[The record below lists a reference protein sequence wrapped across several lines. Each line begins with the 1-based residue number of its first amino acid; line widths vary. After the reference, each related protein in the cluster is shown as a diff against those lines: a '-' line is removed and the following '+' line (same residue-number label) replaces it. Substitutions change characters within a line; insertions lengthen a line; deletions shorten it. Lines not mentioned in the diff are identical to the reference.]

1 MAVQW
6 IKRLGGKTTGFRYE
20 DAHGRSIRDRKQL
33 ARIAALRV
41 PPAWRGVHIAAS
53 PRAAIQAWGFDA
65 KGRKQYRY
73 HERAVARREQRK
85 YYRMRR
91 LARDLP
97 MIRDALYTQL
107 GASRELTR
115 DRVAAGVVRLISKG
129 FFRPGN
135 ERYTR
140 ENHTFG
146 ITTLHKR
153 HATVDGSAIAF
164 AFRGKSNKAQHRVV
178 VDRPLAKLVQ
188 ALLRTPGTR
197 LFRYVSDG
205 VWYDLSQREVNE
217 YIRRLTP
224 ARYTA
229 KDFRTWG
236 GTLRLAIVLSDIGS
250 AASEREA
257 KKNVVLAVRLVAA
270 ELGNTPAI
278 CRASYVHPIVLA
290 RYLDHGDTIL
300 PRARQ
305 KTAGGHYPEERALIR
320 FLDRHFPERRRRP
333 RPDAAVEAAR

>member
-1 MAVQW
+1 MTVQW
-6 IKRLGGKTTGFRYE
+6 IRRRGGKTRGFRYE
-20 DAHGRSIRDRKQL
+20 DAHGRLIRDRKQL
-33 ARIAALRV
+33 ASIDALRV
-41 PPAWRGVHIAAS
+41 PPAWRDVHIAAS
-53 PRAAIQAWGFDA
+53 PRAAIQAWGFDV

-73 HERAVARREQRK
+73 HERAVALREQRK

-91 LARDLP
+91 LAHDLP
-97 MIRDALYTQL
+97 MIREALYAQL
-107 GASRELTR
+107 GSGRELTR
-115 DRVAAGVVRLISKG
+115 DRVAAGVLRLISKG

-146 ITTLHKR
+146 ITTLNKR
-153 HATVDGSAIAF
+153 HVTVDDSAIEF
-164 AFRGKSNKAQHRVV
+164 AFRGKSNKEQHRVV

-197 LFRYVSDG
+197 LFRYLCDG
-205 VWYDLSQREVNE
+205 RWHNLSQRDVNE
-217 YIRRLTP
+217 YVRRLTP

-236 GTLRLAIVLSDIGS
+236 GTLRMAMVLSDLGP

-257 KKNVVLAVRLVAA
+257 KKNVLLAVRLVAA

-300 PRARQ
+300 PRARG

-320 FLDRHFPERRRRP
+320 FLDRHYPERRRRP
-333 RPDAAVEAAR
+333 RPGAAVAAR

>member
-1 MAVQW
+1 MTVQW
-6 IKRLGGKTTGFRYE
+6 IRRRGGKTRGFRYE

-33 ARIAALRV
+33 ARIDALRV
-41 PPAWRGVHIAAS
+41 PPAWRDVHIAAS
-53 PRAAIQAWGFDA
+53 PRAAIQAWGFDV

-73 HERAVARREQRK
+73 HERAVALREQRK

-91 LARDLP
+91 LAHDLP
-97 MIRDALYTQL
+97 MIREALYTQL
-107 GASRELTR
+107 GSGRELTR
-115 DRVAAGVVRLISKG
+115 DRVAAGVLRLISKG

-146 ITTLHKR
+146 ITTLNKR
-153 HATVDGSAIAF
+153 HVTVDDRAIEF
-164 AFRGKSNKAQHRVV
+164 AFRGKSNKEQHRVV

-197 LFRYVSDG
+197 LFRYLCDG
-205 VWYDLSQREVNE
+205 RWHNLSQRDVNE
-217 YIRRLTP
+217 YVRRLTP

-236 GTLRLAIVLSDIGS
+236 GTLRMAMVLSDLGP
-250 AASEREA
+250 AATEREA
-257 KKNVVLAVRLVAA
+257 KKNVLLAVRLVAA

-300 PRARQ
+300 PRARG

-320 FLDRHFPERRRRP
+320 FLDRHYPERRRRQ
-333 RPDAAVEAAR
+333 RPGAADAAR

>member
-1 MAVQW
+1 MAGQW
-6 IKRLGGKTTGFRYE
+6 MKRRGGKSAGFRYE
-20 DAHGRSIRDRKQL
+20 DPDGRAVRNRKQL
-33 ARIAALRV
+33 ARIDTLRI
-41 PPAWRGVHIAAS
+41 PPAWRDVHIAVS
-53 PRAAIQAWGFDA
+53 PHAAIQAWGFDV

-73 HERAVARREQRK
+73 HERAVAQREHRK
-85 YYRMRR
+85 YYRLRR

-97 MIRDALYTQL
+97 AIREALYQQL
-107 GASRELTR
+107 GEGRELTR
-115 DRVAAGVVRLISKG
+115 DRVAAAVVRLISKG

-146 ITTLHKR
+146 ITTLNKR
-153 HATVDGSAIAF
+153 HVRVEGSAIAF
-164 AFRGKSNKAQHRVV
+164 AFRGKSNKEQRRVV
-178 VDRPLAKLVQ
+178 VDRALAKMVQ

-197 LFRYVSDG
+197 LFRYTADG
-205 VWYDLSQREVNE
+205 AWRNLSQRDVND
-217 YIRRLTP
+217 YVRRLTP

-236 GTLRLAIVLSDIGS
+236 GTLRMATVLSDIGP
-250 AASEREA
+250 AANEREA

-278 CRASYVHPIVLA
+278 CRASYVHPIILA
-290 RYLDHGDTIL
+290 RYLDHGETIL
-300 PRARQ
+300 PRAPG
-305 KTAGGHYPEERALIR
+305 KSVGGHYPEERALIR

-333 RPDAAVEAAR
+333 RRGIHDT

>member
-1 MAVQW
+1 MANEW
-6 IKRLGGKTTGFRYE
+6 IRRRGGKSAGFRYE
-20 DAHGRSIRDRKQL
+20 DARGHAVRDRKQL
-33 ARIAALRV
+33 GRIDALRV
-41 PPAWRGVHIAAS
+41 PPAWRDVHIAAS
-53 PRAAIQAWGFDA
+53 SRAAIQAWGFDV

-73 HERAVARREQRK
+73 HERAVAQREQRK
-85 YYRMRR
+85 YHRLRR

-97 MIRDALYTQL
+97 AIREALYTQL
-107 GASRELTR
+107 GDGRELTR

-146 ITTLHKR
+146 ITTLTKR
-153 HATVDGSAIAF
+153 HARVDGNAIAF
-164 AFRGKSNKAQHRVV
+164 AFRGKSNKNQRRVV
-178 VDRPLAKLVQ
+178 VDRALAKLVQ
-188 ALLRTPGTR
+188 SLLRTPGTR
-197 LFRYVSDG
+197 LFRYTADG
-205 VWYDLSQREVNE
+205 TWHNLTQRDVNE
-217 YIRRLTP
+217 YVRRLTP
-224 ARYTA
+224 AHYTA

-236 GTLRLAIVLSDIGS
+236 GTLRVAMVLSDLGP
-250 AASEREA
+250 AATEREA

-300 PRARQ
+300 ARLHG
-305 KTAGGHYPEERALIR
+305 KTAAGHYPEERALIR
-320 FLDRHFPERRRRP
+320 FLDRHFPERRRRA
-333 RPDAAVEAAR
+333 RPDAAPAPER

>member
-1 MAVQW
+1 MTAQW
-6 IKRLGGKTTGFRYE
+6 LRRKGGKSSGFRYE
-20 DAHGRSIRDRKQL
+20 DAHGRAVRDRKQL
-33 ARIAALRV
+33 ARIDALRV
-41 PPAWRGVHIAAS
+41 PPAWRDVHIAAS
-53 PRAAIQAWGFDA
+53 PRTAIQAWGFDV

-107 GASRELTR
+107 GSGRELTR

-146 ITTLHKR
+146 ITTLNKR
-153 HATVDGSAIAF
+153 HVTVDGSAIAF
-164 AFRGKSNKAQHRVV
+164 AFRGKSNKEQRRVV
-178 VDRPLAKLVQ
+178 VDRKLAKLVQ

-197 LFRYVSDG
+197 LFRYLSDG
-205 VWYDLSQREVNE
+205 AWHNLTQRDVND
-217 YIRRLTP
+217 YVRRLTP
-224 ARYTA
+224 ARYSA

-236 GTLRLAIVLSDIGS
+236 GTLRVAMVLSDLGP
-250 AASEREA
+250 AANEREA

-278 CRASYVHPIVLA
+278 CRGSYVHPIVLA

-300 PRARQ
+300 PRARE

-333 RPDAAVEAAR
+333 RPEAAAGAGR

>member
-1 MAVQW
+1 MTVQW
-6 IKRLGGKTTGFRYE
+6 IRRRGGKTRGFRYE
-20 DAHGRSIRDRKQL
+20 DAHGRLIRDRKQL
-33 ARIAALRV
+33 ARIDALRV
-41 PPAWRGVHIAAS
+41 PPAWRDVHIAAS
-53 PRAAIQAWGFDA
+53 PRAAIQAWGFDV
-65 KGRKQYRY
+65 KGRKQYCY
-73 HERAVARREQRK
+73 HERAVALREQRK

-91 LARDLP
+91 LAHDLP
-97 MIRDALYTQL
+97 MIREALYAQL
-107 GASRELTR
+107 GSGRELTR
-115 DRVAAGVVRLISKG
+115 DRVAAGVLRLISKG

-146 ITTLHKR
+146 ITTLNKR
-153 HATVDGSAIAF
+153 HVTVDDSAIEF
-164 AFRGKSNKAQHRVV
+164 AFRGKSNKEQHRVV

-197 LFRYVSDG
+197 LFRYLCDG
-205 VWYDLSQREVNE
+205 RWHNLSQRDVNE
-217 YIRRLTP
+217 YVRRLTP

-236 GTLRLAIVLSDIGS
+236 GTLRMAMVLSDLGP

-257 KKNVVLAVRLVAA
+257 KKNVLLAVRLVAA

-300 PRARQ
+300 PRARG

-320 FLDRHFPERRRRP
+320 FLDRHYPERRRRP
-333 RPDAAVEAAR
+333 RPGAAVAAR

>member
-1 MAVQW
+1 MAVHW
-6 IKRLGGKTTGFRYE
+6 ITRRGGKTTGFRYA

-33 ARIAALRV
+33 ARIDALRV
-41 PPAWRGVHIAAS
+41 PPAWRDVHIAVS
-53 PRAAIQAWGFDA
+53 PRAAIQAWGFDV

-107 GASRELTR
+107 GSGRELTR

-146 ITTLHKR
+146 ITTLNKR
-153 HATVDGSAIAF
+153 HATVNGSAIAF
-164 AFRGKSNKAQHRVV
+164 AFRGKSNKEQRRVV
-178 VDRPLAKLVQ
+178 VDRKLAKLVQ

-197 LFRYVSDG
+197 LFRYLSDG
-205 VWYDLSQREVNE
+205 AWHNLTQRDVNE
-217 YIRRLTP
+217 YVRRLTP
-224 ARYTA
+224 ARYSA

-236 GTLRLAIVLSDIGS
+236 GTLRVAMVLSDLGP

-257 KKNVVLAVRLVAA
+257 RKNVGLAVRLVAA

-278 CRASYVHPIVLA
+278 CRGSYVHPIVLA
-290 RYLDHGDTIL
+290 RYLDQGDTIL
-300 PRARQ
+300 PRARE

-320 FLDRHFPERRRRP
+320 FLDRHVPERRRRP
-333 RPDAAVEAAR
+333 RPEATVGADR

>member
-1 MAVQW
+1 MTAQW
-6 IKRLGGKTTGFRYE
+6 LKRKGGKSTGFRYE
-20 DAHGRSIRDRKQL
+20 DAHGRAVRDRKQL
-33 ARIAALRV
+33 ARIDALRI
-41 PPAWRGVHIAAS
+41 PPAWRDVHIAAS
-53 PRAAIQAWGFDA
+53 PRAAIQAWGFDV

-107 GASRELTR
+107 GSGRELTR

-146 ITTLHKR
+146 ITTLNKGHV
-153 HATVDGSAIAF
+153 TVEGSAIAF
-164 AFRGKSNKAQHRVV
+164 AFRGKSNKEQRRVV
-178 VDRPLAKLVQ
+178 VDRKLAKLVQ

-197 LFRYVSDG
+197 LFRYLSDG
-205 VWYDLSQREVNE
+205 AWHNLTQRDVND
-217 YIRRLTP
+217 YVRRLTP
-224 ARYTA
+224 ARYSA

-236 GTLRLAIVLSDIGS
+236 GTLRVAMVLSDLGP
-250 AASEREA
+250 AANGREA

-278 CRASYVHPIVLA
+278 CRGSYVHPIVLA

-300 PRARQ
+300 PRARE

-320 FLDRHFPERRRRP
+320 FLDRHCPERRRRP
-333 RPDAAVEAAR
+333 RPEGAVGAAR

>member
-1 MAVQW
+1 MTVQW
-6 IKRLGGKTTGFRYE
+6 IRRRGGKTRGFRYE
-20 DAHGRSIRDRKQL
+20 DAHGRLIRDRKQL
-33 ARIAALRV
+33 ARIDALRV
-41 PPAWRGVHIAAS
+41 PPAWRDVHIAAS
-53 PRAAIQAWGFDA
+53 PRAAIQAWGFDV

-73 HERAVARREQRK
+73 HERAVALREQRK

-91 LARDLP
+91 LAHDLP
-97 MIRDALYTQL
+97 MIREALYAQL
-107 GASRELTR
+107 GSGRELTR
-115 DRVAAGVVRLISKG
+115 DRVAAGVLRLISKG

-146 ITTLHKR
+146 ITTLNKR
-153 HATVDGSAIAF
+153 HVTVDESAIEF
-164 AFRGKSNKAQHRVV
+164 AFRGKSNKEQHRVV

-197 LFRYVSDG
+197 LFRYLCDG
-205 VWYDLSQREVNE
+205 RWHNLSQRDVNE
-217 YIRRLTP
+217 YVRRLTP

-236 GTLRLAIVLSDIGS
+236 GTLRMAMVLSDLGP
-250 AASEREA
+250 AAGEREA
-257 KKNVVLAVRLVAA
+257 KKNVLLAVRLVAA

-300 PRARQ
+300 PRARG

-320 FLDRHFPERRRRP
+320 FLDRHYPERRRRP
-333 RPDAAVEAAR
+333 RPGAAVAAR

>member
-6 IKRLGGKTTGFRYE
+6 IKRRGGKTTGFRYE

-41 PPAWRGVHIAAS
+41 PPAWRDVHIAAS

-153 HATVDGSAIAF
+153 HVTVDGRAIAF
-164 AFRGKSNKAQHRVV
+164 AFRGKSNKEQHRVV
-178 VDRPLAKLVQ
+178 VDLPLATLVH

-205 VWYDLSQREVNE
+205 VWHNLSQREVNE

-236 GTLRLAIVLSDIGS
+236 GTLRLAIVLSDIGP

-278 CRASYVHPIVLA
+278 CRGSYVHPIVLA

-333 RPDAAVEAAR
+333 RPDMAIEAAR

>member
-1 MAVQW
+1 MTAQW
-6 IKRLGGKTTGFRYE
+6 LRRKGGKSSGFRYE
-20 DAHGRSIRDRKQL
+20 DAHGRAVRDRKQL
-33 ARIAALRV
+33 ARIDALRV
-41 PPAWRGVHIAAS
+41 PPAWRDVHIAAS
-53 PRAAIQAWGFDA
+53 PRTAIQAWGFDV

-107 GASRELTR
+107 GSGRELTR

-146 ITTLHKR
+146 ITTLNKR
-153 HATVDGSAIAF
+153 HVTVDGSAIAF
-164 AFRGKSNKAQHRVV
+164 AFRGKSNKEQRRVV
-178 VDRPLAKLVQ
+178 VDRKLAKLVQ

-197 LFRYVSDG
+197 LFRYLSDG
-205 VWYDLSQREVNE
+205 AWHNLTQRDVND
-217 YIRRLTP
+217 YVRRLTP
-224 ARYTA
+224 ARYSA

-236 GTLRLAIVLSDIGS
+236 GTLRVAMVLSDLGP
-250 AASEREA
+250 AATEREA

-278 CRASYVHPIVLA
+278 CRGSYVHPIVLA

-300 PRARQ
+300 PRARE

-333 RPDAAVEAAR
+333 RPEAAAAAGR

>member
-1 MAVQW
+1 MTVQW
-6 IKRLGGKTTGFRYE
+6 IRRRGGKTRGFRYE
-20 DAHGRSIRDRKQL
+20 DAHGRLIRDRKQL
-33 ARIAALRV
+33 ARIDALRV
-41 PPAWRGVHIAAS
+41 PPAWRDVHIAAS
-53 PRAAIQAWGFDA
+53 PRAAIQAWGFDV

-73 HERAVARREQRK
+73 HERAVALREQRK

-91 LARDLP
+91 LAHDLP
-97 MIRDALYTQL
+97 MIREALYAQL
-107 GASRELTR
+107 GSGRELTR
-115 DRVAAGVVRLISKG
+115 DRVAAGVLRLISKG

-146 ITTLHKR
+146 ITTLNKR
-153 HATVDGSAIAF
+153 HVTVDDSAIEF
-164 AFRGKSNKAQHRVV
+164 AFRGKSNKEQHRVV

-197 LFRYVSDG
+197 LFRYLCDG
-205 VWYDLSQREVNE
+205 RWHNLSQRDVNE
-217 YIRRLTP
+217 YVRRLTP

-236 GTLRLAIVLSDIGS
+236 GTLRMAMVLSDLGP
-250 AASEREA
+250 AANEREA
-257 KKNVVLAVRLVAA
+257 KKNVLLAVRLVAA

-300 PRARQ
+300 PRARG

-320 FLDRHFPERRRRP
+320 FLDRHYPERRRRP
-333 RPDAAVEAAR
+333 RPGAAVAAR

>member
-1 MAVQW
+1 M
-6 IKRLGGKTTGFRYE
+6 
-20 DAHGRSIRDRKQL
+20 
-33 ARIAALRV
+33 
-41 PPAWRGVHIAAS
+41 
-53 PRAAIQAWGFDA
+53 
-65 KGRKQYRY
+65 
-73 HERAVARREQRK
+73 
-85 YYRMRR
+85 
-91 LARDLP
+91 
-97 MIRDALYTQL
+97 
-107 GASRELTR
+107 
-115 DRVAAGVVRLISKG
+115 
-129 FFRPGN
+129 
-135 ERYTR
+135 
-140 ENHTFG
+140 
-146 ITTLHKR
+146 
-153 HATVDGSAIAF
+153 TVDGSAIAF
-164 AFRGKSNKAQHRVV
+164 AFRGKSNKEQHRVV
-178 VDRPLAKLVQ
+178 VDRPLATLVH

-205 VWYDLSQREVNE
+205 VWHNLSQREVNE

-236 GTLRLAIVLSDIGS
+236 GTLRLAIVLSDIGP
-250 AASEREA
+250 ADSEREA

-278 CRASYVHPIVLA
+278 CRGSYVHPIVLA

-333 RPDAAVEAAR
+333 RPDAAVGVGR

>member
-1 MAVQW
+1 MAEHW
-6 IKRLGGKTTGFRYE
+6 IKRRGGKSAGFRYE
-20 DAHGRSIRDRKQL
+20 DLSGRAVRERKVL
-33 ARIAALRV
+33 ARVDALRI
-41 PPAWRGVHIAAS
+41 PPAWRDVHIAAS
-53 PRAAIQAWGFDA
+53 PRAAIQAWGFDV

-73 HERAVARREQRK
+73 HERAVAQREQRK
-85 YYRMRR
+85 YYRLRR

-107 GASRELTR
+107 GGSRELTR

-135 ERYTR
+135 DRYTR

-146 ITTLHKR
+146 ITTLNKR
-153 HATVDGSAIAF
+153 HVRVDGSAIAF
-164 AFRGKSNKAQHRVV
+164 AFRGKSNKEQRRVV
-178 VDRPLAKLVQ
+178 VDRALAKLVQ
-188 ALLRTPGTR
+188 ELLRTPGTR
-197 LFRYVSDG
+197 LFRYTADG
-205 VWYDLSQREVNE
+205 AWHNLTQRDVND
-217 YIRRLTP
+217 YVRRLVP

-236 GTLRLAIVLSDIGS
+236 GTLRVAMVLSDLGPG
-250 AASEREA
+250 ASEREA

-278 CRASYVHPIVLA
+278 CRTSYVHPIILA
-290 RYLDHGDTIL
+290 RYLDHGETIL
-300 PRARQ
+300 PRAPA
-305 KTAGGHYPEERALIR
+305 KSVGGHYPEERALIR

-333 RPDAAVEAAR
+333 RHEGAAAAAR

>member
-1 MAVQW
+1 MTDQW
-6 IKRLGGKTTGFRYE
+6 ITRRGGKTTGFRYE
-20 DAHGRSIRDRKQL
+20 DAQGRSIRDRTVL
-33 ARIAALRV
+33 ARIDALRV
-41 PPAWRGVHIAAS
+41 PPAWRDVHIAAS
-53 PRAAIQAWGFDA
+53 PRAAIQAWGFDV

-97 MIRDALYTQL
+97 VIRDALYTQL
-107 GASRELTR
+107 GASRDLTR

-146 ITTLHKR
+146 ITTLNKR
-153 HATVDGSAIAF
+153 HVTVNGSAIEF
-164 AFRGKSNKAQHRVV
+164 AFRGKSNKEQRRVV
-178 VDRPLAKLVQ
+178 VDRPLAGLVQ

-197 LFRYVSDG
+197 LFRYLSDG
-205 VWYDLSQREVNE
+205 VWHNLTQRDVND
-217 YIRRLTP
+217 YVRRLTP

-236 GTLRLAIVLSDIGS
+236 GTLRAAMVLSDLGP

-257 KKNVVLAVRLVAA
+257 RKNTVLAVRLVAA

-300 PRARQ
+300 PRARG

-320 FLDRHFPERRRRP
+320 FLDRHLPERRRRP
-333 RPDAAVEAAR
+333 RAAAAAVAR

>member
-6 IKRLGGKTTGFRYE
+6 IKRRGGKSTGFRYE
-20 DAHGRSIRDRKQL
+20 DAHGRPIRDRKQL
-33 ARIAALRV
+33 ARIDALGV
-41 PPAWRGVHIAAS
+41 PPAWRDVHIAAN
-53 PRAAIQAWGFDA
+53 PRAAIQAWGFDV

-73 HERAVARREQRK
+73 HQRAVALREQRK

-97 MIRDALYTQL
+97 MIREALYTQL
-107 GASRELTR
+107 GGSRGLTR

-146 ITTLHKR
+146 ITTLNKR
-153 HATVDGSAIAF
+153 HATVDGRAIEF
-164 AFRGKSNKAQHRVV
+164 AFRGKSNKEQHRVV
-178 VDRPLAKLVQ
+178 VDRPLAKLVR

-197 LFRYVSDG
+197 LFRYLNDG
-205 VWYDLSQREVNE
+205 VWHNLTQREVND
-217 YIRRLTP
+217 YVRRLTP

-236 GTLRLAIVLSDIGS
+236 GTLRVAMVLSDLGP

-278 CRASYVHPIVLA
+278 CRTSYLHPIVLA

-300 PRARQ
+300 PRARE

-320 FLDRHFPERRRRP
+320 FLDRHVPERRRRP
-333 RPDAAVEAAR
+333 RPEPIANAAR

>member
-1 MAVQW
+1 MTVQW
-6 IKRLGGKTTGFRYE
+6 IRRRGGKTRGFRYE
-20 DAHGRSIRDRKQL
+20 DAHGRLIRDRKQL
-33 ARIAALRV
+33 ARIDALRV
-41 PPAWRGVHIAAS
+41 PPAWRDVHIAAS
-53 PRAAIQAWGFDA
+53 PRAAIQAWGFDV

-73 HERAVARREQRK
+73 HERAVALREQRK

-91 LARDLP
+91 LAHDLP
-97 MIRDALYTQL
+97 MIREALYAQL
-107 GASRELTR
+107 GSGRELTR
-115 DRVAAGVVRLISKG
+115 DRVAAGVLRLISKG

-146 ITTLHKR
+146 ITTLNKR
-153 HATVDGSAIAF
+153 HVTVDDSAIEF
-164 AFRGKSNKAQHRVV
+164 AFRGKSNKEQHRVV

-197 LFRYVSDG
+197 LFRYLCDG
-205 VWYDLSQREVNE
+205 RWHNLSQRDVNE
-217 YIRRLTP
+217 YVRRLTP

-236 GTLRLAIVLSDIGS
+236 GTLRMAMVLSDLGP

-257 KKNVVLAVRLVAA
+257 KKNVLLAVRLVAA

-300 PRARQ
+300 PRARG

-320 FLDRHFPERRRRP
+320 FLDRHYPERRRRP
-333 RPDAAVEAAR
+333 RPGAAVAAR